1 MTERKKYL
9 LYTLCALLALTVVF
23 GGWVA
28 WANTAIERTDYTVAS
43 EKLPFEFEGFR
54 IAQVADLHCAEYDKG
69 NQKLLSLL
77 REAQPDIIVFTG
89 DTFDERHPDKA
100 PTLEF
105 LRACVQIAPCYF
117 VTGNHECAM
126 VRTEYYELEEQI
138 RDIGVVV
145 LHDKAVT
152 LERAGASIT
161 LLGVDDENFIDDPLH
176 TPAKL
181 RELAGTD
188 GFTVMLSHRP
198 EYFRRYAESG
208 IDLTLSGHAHGGQFR
223 LPLIG
228 GLYAPGQGALPE
240 YDSGV
245 YTYENANMVVSRGI
259 GQSSF
264 PLRFNNRPELVIVTL
279 SGNEQQG

>member
-9 LYTLCALLALTVVF
+9 LYSLCALLALSVLF
-23 GGWVA
+23 GGWVI
-28 WANTAIERTDYTVAS
+28 WANTALGRTDYTVVS
-43 EKLPFEFEGFR
+43 TRLPAEFDGYV
-54 IAQVADLHCAEYDKG
+54 IAQIADLHCAEYDEG
-69 NQKLLSLL
+69 NQKLLSMLKD
-77 REAQPDIIVFTG
+77 AQPDIIVFTG

-105 LRACVQIAPCYF
+105 MRACVEIAPCYF

-126 VRTEYYELEEQI
+126 VRSEYYELEAKI
-138 RDIGVVV
+138 REIGVSV

-152 LERAGASIT
+152 LERGSASIT
-161 LLGVDDENFIDDPLH
+161 LLGVDDENFLDDPIH
-176 TPAKL
+176 TPEKL

-188 GFTVMLSHRP
+188 GFTVLLSHRP
-198 EYFRRYAESG
+198 EYFGRYAESQ

-279 SGNEQQG
+279 SCN

>member
-1 MTERKKYL
+1 MSMKKRYIIISV
-9 LYTLCALLALTVVF
+9 LCALFSLTFAF
-23 GGWVA
+23 GGWVI
-28 WANTAIERTDYTVAS
+28 WANTALEQTDYEIAS
-43 EKLPFEFEGFR
+43 ARLPREFDGFR
-54 IAQVADLHCAEYDKG
+54 IAQIADLHCAEYDG
-69 NQKLLSLL
+69 DNQKMLSMLQD
-77 REAQPDIIVFTG
+77 AHPDMIVFTG
-89 DTFDERHPDKA
+89 DTMDERHQDKSG
-100 PTLEF
+100 TLEF

-117 VTGNHECAM
+117 ITGNHECAM
-126 VRTEYYELEEQI
+126 NRTDYYDLEAQI
-138 RDIGVVV
+138 REIGVNV

-152 LERAGASIT
+152 LEKGDASIT
-161 LLGVDDENFIDDPLH
+161 LLGVDDENFLDDPIH

-188 GFTVMLSHRP
+188 GFTVLLSHRP
-198 EYFRRYAESG
+198 EYFGRYAESG
-208 IDLTLSGHAHGGQFR
+208 IDLVFSGHAHGGQAR

-245 YTYENANMVVSRGI
+245 YTHGNTTMVVSRGI

-279 SGNEQQG
+279 TTGQTQ